1 MTITI
6 PKKNLMTI
14 LSFGWAASTLG
25 EIHVSRRLTV
35 PTCSNCFISI
45 WEDHWL
51 PHFSAF
57 FQLQALQPCWD
68 YQYLNHHDQH
78 VHHDHNHFHGATESV
93 DSWRQV
99 RFRPNSSFA
108 NSISVFY
115 KPALKN
121 SSFCVSKIG
130 HGSLNPG
137 MMLFSWLRC
146 VCGLKP
152 EKQKLWWSR
161 GENDQSQFGTIG
173 WHHFFRVLRCLKLK
187 SHRIS
192 AKVLQMHW

>member
-1 MTITI
+1 MFQ
-6 PKKNLMTI
+6 L
-14 LSFGWAASTLG
+14 FHFHLG
-25 EIHVSRRLTV
+25 RSLT
-35 PTCSNCFISI
+35 
-45 WEDHWL
+45 
-51 PHFSAF
+51 SAF

-152 EKQKLWWSR
+152 EKQQKLWWSR

-187 SHRIS
+187 SHRVS